1 MSFDSCCEA
10 SDTEPDQELNE
21 IRKTVEKT
29 CDEYDLCKNFFLCGL
44 TTDEVNNT
52 VGCMSLMLNQYTVS
66 VYENGHHLV
75 FCCKLCLKKDQN
87 QRPIIE
93 DGQCPFRWHFKK
105 DKYDLWILNHSEKN
119 SVRRACSMISVPELC
134 TSQHCFLPLIQK
146 YAKTSGKISSQ
157 ITLHD
162 LQSYFDEM
170 GPEKSHFRTLNRALA
185 KLKNISS
192 EKLLETDRK
201 IESYIRYLNSNDQYG
216 VLLYDTG
223 ELIVPECE
231 EGHYKL
237 CSLQTRPNP
246 VFCSRDEGKTTF
258 WDGLPEIESINQN
271 KTVLFTFEAVRVSVE
286 AFKYSF
292 HVMAAFIPVCG

>member
-1 MSFDSCCEA
+1 
-10 SDTEPDQELNE
+10 
-21 IRKTVEKT
+21 
-29 CDEYDLCKNFFLCGL
+29 
-44 TTDEVNNT
+44 
-52 VGCMSLMLNQYTVS
+52 
-66 VYENGHHLV
+66 
-75 FCCKLCLKKDQN
+75 
-87 QRPIIE
+87 
-93 DGQCPFRWHFKK
+93 
-105 DKYDLWILNHSEKN
+105 
-119 SVRRACSMISVPELC
+119 MISVPELC

-146 YAKTSGKISSQ
+146 YAKTSGKFFSQ
-157 ITLHD
+157 ITVHD
-162 LQSYFDEM
+162 LQSYFGEM
-170 GPEKSHFRTLNRALA
+170 GLEKSHFRTLNRALA

-216 VLLYDTG
+216 VLLYDTE

-246 VFCSRDEGKTTF
+246 VFCSRDEDKTTF

-292 HVMAAFIPVCG
+292 HVMAAFIPVCGSHSGWV